1 MPICLQLYSL
11 LQHICFATVPGSFG
25 DRWAAAQPF
34 RWCRA
39 LPLIQPV
46 HGQMDRQPWHTPS
59 SLEKREGRHSTAD
72 TPCWSPVSS
81 TVSTDG
87 FSTSFSFS
95 FLSLPSFF
103 FSSKIRGGTWQE
115 RTAEEFHS
123 TVTSLAPELIYQRVS
138 LQVQGLFATFLV
150 TSAN

>member
-72 TPCWSPVSS
+72 TPCWSPVSF

-95 FLSLPSFF
+95 FLAFLFF
-103 FSSKIRGGTWQE
+103 FLQNKRWHMAGEDGW
-115 RTAEEFHS
+115 
-123 TVTSLAPELIYQRVS
+123 RVS
-138 LQVQGLFATFLV
+138 QYCHVSGPRAHLPKSFTAGARALCNLLV